1 MLDWITKL
9 DGNGYESENVM
20 WTPYTMNICIL
31 ITLKTPVFW
40 CCWTDYTYFMW
51 QLVLRVALAFA
62 TLPLFGNRVWRPFK
76 LSSQDN
82 QCTVLGTTGKEIWP
96 ILLWN
101 KYFNNCESNDASSL
115 RGWIIQDVKALMIIC
130 KYDSKWKTM
139 RELKIQSSVRIFVGP
154 KSDHWLPLSP
164 THSLYD

>member
-9 DGNGYESENVM
+9 DGNGYESENVK
-20 WTPYTMNICIL
+20 WTPYNMNMYSDYSVVYAVEM
-31 ITLKTPVFW
+31 ITVISCDNSSYEWPWLLLLFLCLEIVFEDLLNCPLKITSALYW
-40 CCWTDYTYFMW
+40 
-51 QLVLRVALAFA
+51 VLLAKKSGRC
-62 TLPLFGNRVWRPFK
+62 LH
-76 LSSQDN
+76 
-82 QCTVLGTTGKEIWP
+82 
-96 ILLWN
+96 WN